1 MARYRLDAE
10 GPLEPAGERMNRR
23 RRRPP
28 VGIACVAA
36 TLAGCAGH
44 KPIPPSSVP
53 PAIQVPGTAVLT
65 RELHGAG
72 VQIYECRPSAPGAP
86 QFAWSLQAPAADL
99 ADRSGKDVGRHY
111 EGPTWE
117 ANDGSKVVGELVAR
131 DPGPV
136 PSAIPWLL
144 LRAKSTA
151 GKGMFAK
158 VQFIQRLDTVGGQP
172 PQTGCDSAHSGQRTR
187 VAYSAEYYF
196 YSARR

>member
-1 MARYRLDAE
+1 MNGCVHR
-10 GPLEPAGERMNRR
+10 AGWMI
-23 RRRPP
+23 
-28 VGIACVAA
+28 GSFAA
-36 TLAGCAGH
+36 ILAGCAGH
-44 KPIPPSSVP
+44 KPMPPSNVP

-65 RELHGAG
+65 RALHGSG
-72 VQIYECRPSAPGAP
+72 VQIYECRSGPPGAAP
-86 QFAWSLQAPAADL
+86 FAWSLQAPAADL
-99 ADRSGKDVGRHY
+99 ADRSGKDIGRHY

-131 DPGPV
+131 DLGPV

-151 GKGMFAK
+151 GKGIFAK
-158 VQFIQRLDTVGGQP
+158 VRFIQRLDTVGGLP

>member
-1 MARYRLDAE
+1 MIGFFTA
-10 GPLEPAGERMNRR
+10 
-23 RRRPP
+23 
-28 VGIACVAA
+28 I
-36 TLAGCAGH
+36 LAGCAGH
-44 KPIPPSSVP
+44 KPMPPSNVP
-53 PAIQVPGTAVLT
+53 PAIQVPGNAVLT
-65 RELHGAG
+65 RELHGSG
-72 VQIYECRPSAPGAP
+72 VQIYECRSSPPGAA
-86 QFAWSLQAPAADL
+86 QFAWSLQGPKADL
-99 ADRSGKDVGRHY
+99 ADRSGKDVGQHY

-117 ANDGSKVVGELVAR
+117 ANDGSKVVGEQVAR

-158 VQFIQRLDTVGGQP
+158 VQFIQRLDTVGGLP

-187 VAYSAEYYF
+187 VAYSADYYF

>member
-1 MARYRLDAE
+1 
-10 GPLEPAGERMNRR
+10 MNCGLQK
-23 RRRPP
+23 PTC
-28 VGIACVAA
+28 VIAFFAA
-36 TLAGCAGH
+36 ILAGCAGR
-44 KPIPPSSVP
+44 PLPPSSVP
-53 PAIQVPGTAVLT
+53 SAIQVPSTAVLT
-65 RELHGAG
+65 RELHGSG
-72 VQIYECRPSAPGAP
+72 VQIYECRSSAPGAA

-117 ANDGSKVVGELVAR
+117 ANDGSRVVGELVAR

-151 GKGMFAK
+151 GKGIFAR
-158 VQFIQRLDTVGGQP
+158 VQFIQRLNTVGGQP
-172 PQTGCDSAHSGQRTR
+172 PQTGCDSAHAGQRTR

>member
-1 MARYRLDAE
+1 MNRGRHRASGII
-10 GPLEPAGERMNRR
+10 GPL
-23 RRRPP
+23 
-28 VGIACVAA
+28 AA
-36 TLAGCAGH
+36 ILAGCAGH
-44 KPIPPSSVP
+44 KPMPPSNVP
-53 PAIQVPGTAVLT
+53 PAIRVPATAVLT
-65 RELHGAG
+65 RALHASG
-72 VQIYECRPSAPGAP
+72 VQIYECRSSPPGAAP
-86 QFAWSLQAPAADL
+86 LAWSLQAPAADL

-117 ANDGSKVVGELVAR
+117 ANDGSKVVGELVAH

-144 LRAKSTA
+144 LRAKSTS

-187 VAYSAEYYF
+187 VAYSADYYF
-196 YSARR
+196 YSAPR

>member
-1 MARYRLDAE
+1 
-10 GPLEPAGERMNRR
+10 MN
-23 RRRPP
+23 
-28 VGIACVAA
+28 VGLQKPTCMLALFVAI
-36 TLAGCAGH
+36 LAGCAGH
-44 KPIPPSSVP
+44 KPMPPSNVP
-53 PAIQVPGTAVLT
+53 PAIQVPSTAVLT
-65 RELHGAG
+65 SELHGSG
-72 VQIYECRPSAPGAP
+72 VQIYECRSGAQGAA

-99 ADRSGKDVGRHY
+99 ADRRSGKDVGRHY

-144 LRAKSTA
+144 LRAKSA
-151 GKGMFAK
+151 VGKGIFAK

-172 PQTGCDSAHSGQRTR
+172 PQTGCDSAHAGQRTR

-196 YSARR
+196 YSAQR

>member
-1 MARYRLDAE
+1 MNGGLQR
-10 GPLEPAGERMNRR
+10 AGW
-23 RRRPP
+23 
-28 VGIACVAA
+28 VIGSLAA
-36 TLAGCAGH
+36 ILAGCAGH
-44 KPIPPSSVP
+44 RPMPPSNVP
-53 PAIQVPGTAVLT
+53 PAIQVPGNAVLT
-65 RELHGAG
+65 RELHGSG
-72 VQIYECRPSAPGAP
+72 VQIYECRSSSPGAA

-151 GKGMFAK
+151 GKGIFAR

-172 PQTGCDSAHSGQRTR
+172 PQTACDSAHSGQRTR

>member
-1 MARYRLDAE
+1 
-10 GPLEPAGERMNRR
+10 MNACLRR
-23 RRRPP
+23 AVWTIGSLAAILSGCVGNRPS
-28 VGIACVAA
+28 
-36 TLAGCAGH
+36 
-44 KPIPPSSVP
+44 PPSNVP
-53 PAIQVPGTAVLT
+53 PAIQVPANAVLT

-72 VQIYECRPSAPGAP
+72 VQIYECRPDAPGAAH
-86 QFAWSLQAPAADL
+86 FAWSLQAPAADL

-117 ANDGSKVVGELVAR
+117 ANDGSKVVGELIAR

-158 VQFIQRLDTVGGQP
+158 IQFIQRVDTVGGLP

-187 VAYSAEYYF
+187 VAYSADYYF
-196 YSARR
+196 YSTRR